1 VTNRKTDAESVSNES
16 LARARDEIA
25 LAWEREYQNP
35 ESPYYQ
41 IPGVR

>member
-1 VTNRKTDAESVSNES
+1 VTNRRTDIKSITDES
-16 LARARDEIA
+16 LAHARDEIA
-25 LAWEREYQNP
+25 QAWEREYQNP